1 MKGIKKVYHALT
13 GPRWPQL
20 WGQEHQ
26 ARLHQEGVLH
36 PLPPAAGHR
45 GHDRLLRVPAPPAVP
60 EPDMSGGQCHV
71 FTVIL
76 QKKSHCT
83 FLG

>member
-1 MKGIKKVYHALT
+1 MP

-20 WGQEHQ
+20 RGQEHQ
-26 ARLHQEGVLH
+26 ARLHPEGVLH

-60 EPDMSGGQCHV
+60 EPGMSGGQCHV
-71 FTVIL
+71 FKVIFA
-76 QKKSHCT
+76 KT
-83 FLG
+83 FYWSSLG